1 MEDGEYQ
8 SELTPGEWIVDYA
21 LSDSKQVWEEFE
33 VSSDMSMQFEF
44 VTSVEVTGT
53 VYYEENS
60 SASFNPDDGKVIGA
74 DTVISFV
81 WEGFSTTAMTNESG
95 QFTVTLPEGAVVDA
109 TVEGL
114 IAGLVNGTKF
124 TVSTGM
130 EDIVM
135 VATPGTNVFGL
146 VSVSRAN
153 NFYSSDLIGWQQLTV
168 TAQNENYDV
177 TWRKSVDN
185 LGKFQMIL
193 PDGEWTF
200 EIVESDIAYSPVTKS
215 IDSENFSVEMILS
228 PPNGTLSLEMFMDD
242 SGDLNSSNG
251 TPVSY
256 DFEIVP
262 SSQAGMGK
270 NVTNDGS
277 EWVSEGLAQV

>member
-1 MEDGEYQ
+1 MALLATGHLHHGQPNATTDCADSGHAPCRMYPNEMGDYGVGPLPPGNYSVAIDVDQDGFFEIIEEFPFDSEIYANVLVPSPIPEMFDLNFEMINEGSNVPDLNVSLSKADGDSMPVSAIYSVEDGEYQ
-8 SELTPGEWIVDYA
+8 IELTPGEWIVDYA

-124 TVSTGM
+124 TVSTG
-130 EDIVM
+130 I
-135 VATPGTNVFGL
+135 
-146 VSVSRAN
+146 
-153 NFYSSDLIGWQQLTV
+153 
-168 TAQNENYDV
+168 
-177 TWRKSVDN
+177 
-185 LGKFQMIL
+185 
-193 PDGEWTF
+193 
-200 EIVESDIAYSPVTKS
+200 
-215 IDSENFSVEMILS
+215 
-228 PPNGTLSLEMFMDD
+228 
-242 SGDLNSSNG
+242 SG
-251 TPVSY
+251 
-256 DFEIVP
+256 
-262 SSQAGMGK
+262 
-270 NVTNDGS
+270 
-277 EWVSEGLAQV
+277 

>member
-1 MEDGEYQ
+1 
-8 SELTPGEWIVDYA
+8 
-21 LSDSKQVWEEFE
+21 
-33 VSSDMSMQFEF
+33 MQFEF

-270 NVTNDGS
+270 NVTYDGS
-277 EWVSEGLAQV
+277 EWISEGLAQVSLEPGSYSAVSYTHLTLPTIYSV

>member
-1 MEDGEYQ
+1 
-8 SELTPGEWIVDYA
+8 
-21 LSDSKQVWEEFE
+21 
-33 VSSDMSMQFEF
+33 
-44 VTSVEVTGT
+44 
-53 VYYEENS
+53 
-60 SASFNPDDGKVIGA
+60 
-74 DTVISFV
+74 
-81 WEGFSTTAMTNESG
+81 
-95 QFTVTLPEGAVVDA
+95 
-109 TVEGL
+109 
-114 IAGLVNGTKF
+114 
-124 TVSTGM
+124 
-130 EDIVM
+130 M

-153 NFYSSDLIGWQQLTV
+153 NFYSSELIGWQQLTV
-168 TAQNENYDV
+168 SAQNENYDV
-177 TWRKSVDN
+177 TWRKSVDD

-200 EIVESDIAYSPVTKS
+200 EIVDSDIAYSPVTKS

-256 DFEIVP
+256 DFEIAP

-270 NVTNDGS
+270 NVTYDGS
-277 EWVSEGLAQV
+277 EWTSEGLAQVSLEPGSYSVIVSISDATEGDLFGTMLSSQVHLSIFRFKEVQ

>member
-1 MEDGEYQ
+1 MFDLNFEMINEGSNVPDLNVSLSKADGDSMPVSAIYSVEDGEYQ
-8 SELTPGEWIVDYA
+8 IELTPGEWIVEYA

-146 VSVSRAN
+146 VSVLRAN

-193 PDGEWTF
+193 PDGE
-200 EIVESDIAYSPVTKS
+200 
-215 IDSENFSVEMILS
+215 
-228 PPNGTLSLEMFMDD
+228 
-242 SGDLNSSNG
+242 
-251 TPVSY
+251 
-256 DFEIVP
+256 
-262 SSQAGMGK
+262 
-270 NVTNDGS
+270 
-277 EWVSEGLAQV
+277 